1 MRDVF
6 EVSVSEAGDTV
17 KVGEALGMVLPAGSV
32 VALSGELGA
41 GKTVLT
47 KGIAKG
53 LGIEE
58 EPVSPT
64 YVIMNAYPGKTP
76 LYHFDLYRVSSA
88 QELEGIG
95 YEEFVYGDGVC
106 VVEWAER
113 MRDAF
118 PEDAVEVEIEMTGG
132 NGGPRGRNMRSRGKK
147 DWLSLFKSTVE
158 RVFPASKK

>member
-17 KVGEALGMVLPAGSV
+17 KVGEALGRVLPAGSV

-64 YVIMNAYPGKTP
+64 YVIMNVYPGKTP

-118 PEDAVEVEIEMTGG
+118 PEDAVDVEIEMTWG
-132 NGGPRGRNMRSRGKK
+132 NGGPSGRNIRIRGEK